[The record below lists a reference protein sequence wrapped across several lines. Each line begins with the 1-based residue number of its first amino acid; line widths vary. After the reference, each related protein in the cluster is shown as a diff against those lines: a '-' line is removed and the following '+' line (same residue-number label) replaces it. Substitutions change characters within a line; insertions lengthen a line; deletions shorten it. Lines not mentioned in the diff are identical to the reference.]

1 MLRLWIPLTEKTE
14 KKTVFAPYCGDET
27 ITSYDRAY
35 KKRPRTF
42 FGLFFVHY
50 KVLEGDNRLGMCI
63 FGFTAH
69 RKRTATQKRRA
80 GKWKSDGVVGG
91 ACCSSVPSSL

>member
-1 MLRLWIPLTEKTE
+1 
-14 KKTVFAPYCGDET
+14 
-27 ITSYDRAY
+27 
-35 KKRPRTF
+35 
-42 FGLFFVHY
+42 
-50 KVLEGDNRLGMCI
+50 MCF

-91 ACCSSVPSSL
+91 RAVRAFLHRCDELFGAQNDEGVNDG